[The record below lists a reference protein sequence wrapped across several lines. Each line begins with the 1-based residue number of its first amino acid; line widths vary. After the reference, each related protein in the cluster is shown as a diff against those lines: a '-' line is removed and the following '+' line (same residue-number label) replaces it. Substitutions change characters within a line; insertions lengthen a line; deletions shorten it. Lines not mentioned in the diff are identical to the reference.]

1 MISLAVLACFPLYT
15 SETKNLGNGRRRTK
29 MKDIERRKKALI
41 SKIQQLQMEFD
52 KLREPS
58 YGQSRVYAGAGIGRH
73 AHPDR
78 YDSKL
83 Q

>member
-1 MISLAVLACFPLYT
+1 
-15 SETKNLGNGRRRTK
+15 